1 MRRREFITL
10 LGGSAVT
17 WPVVAHSQ
25 QREGMRRVGVLMSYA
40 EADLDAHGLAKVLK
54 QELERLGW
62 TEINLH
68 VDFRWSADNLELLS
82 VNVKEMIALRP
93 DVIVTT
99 NNQTTGIVAQQ
110 TRIIPVVF
118 ANAGDPLGTGLVAS
132 MAHPGSNVTGFAGY
146 EPELAGKWI
155 QLLIEMAPGTRRLA
169 AVHPPSGPSSMAQ
182 LRMIEAAA
190 ASSVIQLIAIPA
202 TNSEQI
208 QQSLDAFARETNGA
222 LIILAGP
229 ATAVHRELIIERAAR
244 FRLPAMYPNRSFIE
258 VGGLMSYRSEIR
270 EQYRRAA
277 SYVDRILRGEKPG
290 ELPVQLP
297 TKYELVLNLKTARM
311 LGLTVP
317 PTLLA
322 LADEVIE

>member
-1 MRRREFITL
+1 
-10 LGGSAVT
+10 
-17 WPVVAHSQ
+17 
-25 QREGMRRVGVLMSYA
+25 
-40 EADLDAHGLAKVLK
+40 
-54 QELERLGW
+54 
-62 TEINLH
+62 
-68 VDFRWSADNLELLS
+68 
-82 VNVKEMIALRP
+82 MIALRP

-297 TKYELVLNLKTARM
+297 TKYELVLNLKAARM

>member
-40 EADLDAHGLAKVLK
+40 EADLDAQGLAKVLK

-169 AVHPPSGPSSMAQ
+169 AVHPPSGPS
-182 LRMIEAAA
+182 
-190 ASSVIQLIAIPA
+190 
-202 TNSEQI
+202 
-208 QQSLDAFARETNGA
+208 
-222 LIILAGP
+222 
-229 ATAVHRELIIERAAR
+229 
-244 FRLPAMYPNRSFIE
+244 
-258 VGGLMSYRSEIR
+258 
-270 EQYRRAA
+270 
-277 SYVDRILRGEKPG
+277 
-290 ELPVQLP
+290 
-297 TKYELVLNLKTARM
+297 
-311 LGLTVP
+311 
-317 PTLLA
+317 
-322 LADEVIE
+322 